1 MNASIPLTISAEYLP
16 EVADM
21 QRARHRYRL
30 LFALF
35 FLVGSISGFAADKI
49 SRVEFVVVRGYN
61 GKPVRNASV
70 VLHPVNKDGKQS
82 KGGMELKTDPDGK
95 AALEAVPY
103 GKLRIQAIAPGLQ
116 TYGDD
121 IEINQPEQQITIKM
135 NRPQEQYSI
144 YK

>member
-1 MNASIPLTISAEYLP
+1 MLRTLRRLILLVLVFAWTLAVPASGADAGKVARI
-16 EVADM
+16 EVIVL
-21 QRARHRYRL
+21 RA
-30 LFALF
+30 
-35 FLVGSISGFAADKI
+35 
-49 SRVEFVVVRGYN
+49 YN

-70 VLHPVNKDGKQS
+70 VLHPVSKDGKQR

-95 AALEAVPY
+95 ASLDIVPY

-121 IEINQPEQQITIKM
+121 VEINQPEQQITIKM

>member
-1 MNASIPLTISAEYLP
+1 MLP
-16 EVADM
+16 AT
-21 QRARHRYRL
+21 HRLRL
-30 LFALF
+30 LLP
-35 FLVGSISGFAADKI
+35 LLLLWSVVGFAADNV

-70 VLHPVNKDGKQS
+70 VLHPVGKSGKQS
-82 KGGMELKTDPDGK
+82 KGGMELKTDADGK
-95 AALEAVPY
+95 TSLDAVPY

-121 IEINQPEQQITIKM
+121 VEINQPEQQITIKM

>member
-1 MNASIPLTISAEYLP
+1 MLRTL
-16 EVADM
+16 
-21 QRARHRYRL
+21 RRL
-30 LFALF
+30 ILL
-35 FLVGSISGFAADKI
+35 
-49 SRVEFVVVRGYN
+49 VVVFACILAVPVSGADAGKVARIEVIVLRAYN

-70 VLHPVNKDGKQS
+70 VLHPVSKDGKQQ

-95 AALEAVPY
+95 ASLDIVPY

-121 IEINQPEQQITIKM
+121 VEINQPEQQITIKM